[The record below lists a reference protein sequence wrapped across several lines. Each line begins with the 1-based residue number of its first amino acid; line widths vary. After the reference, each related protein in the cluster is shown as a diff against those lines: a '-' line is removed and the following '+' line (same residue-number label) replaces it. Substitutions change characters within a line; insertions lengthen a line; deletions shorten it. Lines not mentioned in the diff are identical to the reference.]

1 MKVSGKW
8 RKKATEH
15 GTWSM
20 KVFLGKAF
28 GRGLGQLR
36 GDLVLLGTWGGKG
49 KREEDRKMVRK
60 TLSLSHFFSEA
71 SVSRTFLQPPP
82 HQVID
87 PTKSE
92 YHIFFICQFFALRL
106 KLHLDEFLSCVLG
119 HISPKDVM
127 TMTM

>member
-82 HQVID
+82 HQVI
-87 PTKSE
+87 K
-92 YHIFFICQFFALRL
+92 
-106 KLHLDEFLSCVLG
+106 
-119 HISPKDVM
+119 ISGGGPRDRPHSV
-127 TMTM
+127 